1 MAVGVL
7 VGHARHFQHSKNS
20 PIARIVAM
28 LAGFGLSLLFLFV
41 PETFW
46 DRTPR
51 PKSRRPTLGHRSL
64 SAVLHDTLHHQNSD
78 SVPEPQ
84 ASQPLEQTTTPQQR
98 QQRLQDSHAHVGF
111 VDVVMDGQPHEQK
124 PQGTHSE
131 SPSRVRAPHVMQ
143 TISPDRESPNL
154 PVSRNLNSPRYVS
167 PDESEDYHDHHAIPG
182 HVTVASRSP
191 AESQKPKGNPDL
203 TSLTA
208 VKSEPDTIAG
218 QEEVSL
224 SKVIRYTT
232 NLRHAPPKTYLQ
244 SLKPWNGRL
253 ARDNWFLVLLRP
265 FILFTYPSVLWS
277 ALVYALSVGWLIVLS
292 ESVTSIFRNK
302 DSYNFSAL
310 GTGLVYLSPFVGG
323 ILGTAVA
330 GKVSDIVVRFM
341 ARRNG
346 GVYEPEFR
354 LVMALPVALANA
366 IGLMGFGWSAQ
377 ERDRWIVP
385 TIFFGVISFGCT
397 LGSTTAI
404 TFCVDSYR
412 QYAGEALVTLNFSKN
427 IFHGLVFS
435 LFFPKWLETD
445 GPKNVF
451 IAIGGI
457 ELACLLMTIP
467 MYIFGKRARMW
478 TVRKN
483 WIEKL

>member
-1 MAVGVL
+1 
-7 VGHARHFQHSKNS
+7 
-20 PIARIVAM
+20 M

-51 PKSRRPTLGHRSL
+51 PKSRRPPSGHRTL
-64 SAVLHDTLHHQNSD
+64 SAVLRDTLHHQNSD
-78 SVPEPQ
+78 TVPEPQ
-84 ASQPLEQTTTPQQR
+84 ASQTLERTTTPR
-98 QQRLQDSHAHVGF
+98 QQRFQGHPAHVGF
-111 VDVVMDGQPHEQK
+111 VDIAIDESHEVKPH
-124 PQGTHSE
+124 GTHLE
-131 SPSRVRAPHVMQ
+131 LPRAPTQHVLQ
-143 TISPDRESPNL
+143 TISLDGESPNL
-154 PVSRNLNSPRYVS
+154 NSPCYIS
-167 PDESEDYHDHHAIPG
+167 LEEGKGYPYQHPITE
-182 HVTVASRSP
+182 HVTAASRLS
-191 AESQKPKGNPDL
+191 AENQKPEGKPEL
-203 TSLTA
+203 TSSRA
-208 VKSEPDTIAG
+208 DKSEPNIAAS
-218 QEEVSL
+218 QEEANR
-224 SKVIRYTT
+224 SKVMRYTT

-244 SLKPWNGRL
+244 TLRPWNGRL
-253 ARDNWFLVLLRP
+253 ARDNWFLVFLRP

-277 ALVYALSVGWLIVLS
+277 ALIYALSVGWLIVLS
-292 ESVTSIFRNK
+292 ESVTNIFRNK
-302 DSYNFSAL
+302 SSYNFSAL
-310 GTGLVYLSPFVGG
+310 GTGLIYLSPFVGG

-330 GKVSDIVVRFM
+330 GKVSDIVIRFM

-377 ERDRWIVP
+377 ERDLWIVP

-435 LFFPKWLETD
+435 LFFPKWLETS
-445 GPKNVF
+445 GPKDVF
-451 IAIGGI
+451 VAIGGI

-483 WIEKL
+483 WMEKL

>member
-1 MAVGVL
+1 
-7 VGHARHFQHSKNS
+7 
-20 PIARIVAM
+20 M

-51 PKSRRPTLGHRSL
+51 PKSRRPPSGHRIL
-64 SAVLHDTLHHQNSD
+64 SAVLHNTLHHPNSD
-78 SVPEPQ
+78 AVPEPQ
-84 ASQPLEQTTTPQQR
+84 ASQTLERTTTPR
-98 QQRLQDSHAHVGF
+98 QQRLQGHPAYVGF
-111 VDVVMDGQPHEQK
+111 VDIARDRSHEVK
-124 PQGTHSE
+124 LQGTRLE
-131 SPSRVRAPHVMQ
+131 PPPRTPAKRVLQ
-143 TISPDRESPNL
+143 TISLDGESPDL
-154 PVSRNLNSPRYVS
+154 PMLPNLNSS
-167 PDESEDYHDHHAIPG
+167 CSISLEENKDYLDRHPVTGHA
-182 HVTVASRSP
+182 TAASRLP
-191 AESQKPKGNPDL
+191 AENQDLEGKPEL
-203 TSLTA
+203 TSSRA
-208 VKSEPDTIAG
+208 DKSEIHITAS
-218 QEEVSL
+218 QEEANRP
-224 SKVIRYTT
+224 KMMRYTT
-232 NLRHAPPKTYLQ
+232 NLLHAPPKTYLQ
-244 SLKPWNGRL
+244 TLRPWNGRL

-292 ESVTSIFRNK
+292 ESVTNIFRNK

-310 GTGLVYLSPFVGG
+310 GTGLIYLSPFVGG

-341 ARRNG
+341 AGRNG

-397 LGSTTAI
+397 LGSTTTI

-435 LFFPKWLETD
+435 LFFPKWLETN
-445 GPKNVF
+445 GPKDVF
-451 IAIGGI
+451 VAIGDRVGLSADDDSHVYI
-457 ELACLLMTIP
+457 WQEGEDVDCEEELD
-467 MYIFGKRARMW
+467 GKIVMGGLYSESC
-478 TVRKN
+478 V
-483 WIEKL
+483 

>member
-1 MAVGVL
+1 MPGL
-7 VGHARHFQHSKNS
+7 GCHCCFCSYLKHSGTARHDRNLEGHPWATGHCLRSYTT
-20 PIARIVAM
+20 
-28 LAGFGLSLLFLFV
+28 LFV
-41 PETFW
+41 T
-46 DRTPR
+46 
-51 PKSRRPTLGHRSL
+51 KIPTLS
-64 SAVLHDTLHHQNSD
+64 QNHKRYRRWKG
-78 SVPEPQ
+78 
-84 ASQPLEQTTTPQQR
+84 TTTPR
-98 QQRLQDSHAHVGF
+98 QQRFQGHPAHVGF
-111 VDVVMDGQPHEQK
+111 VDIAVDGSPELK
-124 PQGTHSE
+124 PQGTRLELPH
-131 SPSRVRAPHVMQ
+131 RAPTQHVRQ
-143 TISPDRESPNL
+143 TISLNGENSNL
-154 PVSRNLNSPRYVS
+154 TVLPNLNSPCCIS
-167 PDESEDYHDHHAIPG
+167 LEESKDYFDQHSTTEHGTA
-182 HVTVASRSP
+182 ASRLS
-191 AESQKPKGNPDL
+191 AENQKPEGKPQL
-203 TSLTA
+203 TSSRAEKGEPNITA
-208 VKSEPDTIAG
+208 S
-218 QEEVSL
+218 QEEANRL
-224 SKVIRYTT
+224 KVMRYTT
-232 NLRHAPPKTYLQ
+232 NLRHAPPQTYLQ
-244 SLKPWNGRL
+244 TLRPWNGRL

-292 ESVTSIFRNK
+292 ESVTNIFRNK
-302 DSYNFSAL
+302 NSYNFSAL
-310 GTGLVYLSPFVGG
+310 GTGLIYLSPFVGG
-323 ILGTAVA
+323 ILGTVVA

-341 ARRNG
+341 AGRNG

-435 LFFPKWLETD
+435 LFFPKWLETN
-445 GPKNVF
+445 GPKDVF
-451 IAIGGI
+451 VAIGGI

>member
-1 MAVGVL
+1 MKTKTVL
-7 VGHARHFQHSKNS
+7 ATAKSLDTWQQHRNC
-20 PIARIVAM
+20 R
-28 LAGFGLSLLFLFV
+28 
-41 PETFW
+41 PET
-46 DRTPR
+46 
-51 PKSRRPTLGHRSL
+51 
-64 SAVLHDTLHHQNSD
+64 
-78 SVPEPQ
+78 
-84 ASQPLEQTTTPQQR
+84 
-98 QQRLQDSHAHVGF
+98 
-111 VDVVMDGQPHEQK
+111 
-124 PQGTHSE
+124 
-131 SPSRVRAPHVMQ
+131 
-143 TISPDRESPNL
+143 
-154 PVSRNLNSPRYVS
+154 RNLRANQL
-167 PDESEDYHDHHAIPG
+167 
-182 HVTVASRSP
+182 AS
-191 AESQKPKGNPDL
+191 L
-203 TSLTA
+203 MA
-208 VKSEPDTIAG
+208 VKSEPDTIAS
-218 QEEVSL
+218 QEEVNRP
-224 SKVIRYTT
+224 KVVRYTT

-244 SLKPWNGRL
+244 SLRLWNGRL
-253 ARDNWFLVLLRP
+253 APDNWFLVLLRP

-302 DSYNFSAL
+302 GSYNFSAL

-323 ILGTAVA
+323 ILGTVVA
-330 GKVSDIVVRFM
+330 GKVSDLVVRLM

-366 IGLMGFGWSAQ
+366 TGLMGFGWSAQ

-435 LFFPKWLETD
+435 LFFPKWLEED
-445 GPKNVF
+445 GPKDVF

-483 WIEKL
+483 WMEKL